1 MDRNR
6 QRWLG
11 LFMHLFSWCHPFV
24 RVSIFVNNLFLNTV
38 LYTYCNMLT
47 DTEKDN
53 YVSWILD
60 YLYFLFVYFPK
71 KWAPKLNFFEE
82 FWPKGNNIENIDK
95 HGEGVMFKYWIHLDL
110 FVKKYLING
119 GNECVAAVS
128 ATWPQKVK
136 VHSN

>member
-1 MDRNR
+1 
-6 QRWLG
+6 
-11 LFMHLFSWCHPFV
+11 
-24 RVSIFVNNLFLNTV
+24 
-38 LYTYCNMLT
+38 MLT
-47 DTEKDN
+47 DTEKDD

-60 YLYFLFVYFPK
+60 YFVFFK

-119 GNECVAAVS
+119 GNECVAAAAVS
-128 ATWPQKVK
+128 VTWPQKVK
-136 VHSN
+136 VRSN